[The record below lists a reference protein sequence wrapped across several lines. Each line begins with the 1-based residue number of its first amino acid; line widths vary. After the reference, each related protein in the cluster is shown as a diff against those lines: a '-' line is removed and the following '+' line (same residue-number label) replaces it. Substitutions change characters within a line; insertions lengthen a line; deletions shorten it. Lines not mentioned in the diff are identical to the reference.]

1 VQNAISLSPR
11 GECNIDVQI
20 AMLRYVNPAAA
31 DFNGAVAF
39 ELRVARQ
46 DSGMTIEELVQRSGL
61 NRSTMLR
68 YFYNQRA
75 IPVPALFQIAVAL
88 GIEPAEILSRAAA
101 RPLAERLAADGKL

>member
-1 VQNAISLSPR
+1 MGPS
-11 GECNIDVQI
+11 GECDTDVQI
-20 AMLRYVNPAAA
+20 ARLGYVIPAAA

-46 DSGMTIEELVQRSGL
+46 DSGMTIEELVHRSEL

-75 IPVPALFQIAVAL
+75 IPVPALYQIAVAL
-88 GIEPAEILSRAAA
+88 DVEPAEILARAAV
-101 RPLAERLAADGKL
+101 RPLAERLAAEGKR

>member
-1 VQNAISLSPR
+1 MQNATL
-11 GECNIDVQI
+11 G
-20 AMLRYVNPAAA
+20 YVNPAAA

-46 DSGMTIEELVQRSGL
+46 DSGMTIEELVHRSEL

-75 IPVPALFQIAVAL
+75 IPVPALYQIAVAL
-88 GIEPAEILSRAAA
+88 DVEPSEILARAAL
-101 RPLAERLAADGKL
+101 RPLAERLAAEGRV

>member
-1 VQNAISLSPR
+1 
-11 GECNIDVQI
+11 
-20 AMLRYVNPAAA
+20 VNPAAA

-46 DSGMTIEELVQRSGL
+46 DSGMTIEELVHKSGL

-75 IPVPALFQIAVAL
+75 IPVPALHQIATAL
-88 GIEPAEILSRAAA
+88 DLDPAEILSRAAA
-101 RPLAERLAADGKL
+101 RPLAERLAAEGTR